1 MINPGQLAAM
11 CTAFQDLSH
20 HLLFA
25 CVHEKLDAVQLVLTL
40 CNKKDLSTSLPCAND
55 QGLTPLGVAAF
66 STNNSSLCECL
77 IRAGAKVN
85 QVDSQG
91 LCALHWAVLATHL
104 NVVKTL
110 LANGAGQEQVDNE
123 VNGFCWL

>member
-1 MINPGQLAAM
+1 M
-11 CTAFQDLSH
+11 
-20 HLLFA
+20 LFA
-25 CVHEKLDAVQLVLTL
+25 CAHGKLDAVQLVLTL
-40 CNKKDLSTSLPCAND
+40 CNNIDLNAPLPCAND
-55 QGLTPLGVAAF
+55 QGLTPLGVAAL

-110 LANGAGQEQVDNE
+110 LANGAGQEQVDKE
-123 VNGFCWL
+123 VNGFSWL